1 TTKADL
7 RDATPFGMLAVPA
20 AKAWHY
26 HESSGTT
33 GEPIST
39 WCGLEELRRMAAIV
53 VRMVPEL
60 ERETILLNRFPLF
73 APVSFV
79 FEEAMRLAGACH
91 IAAGNMT
98 WDVPFDRALGFIRRL
113 GVTAMS
119 VLPLE
124 PILLREVALM
134 QGLDM
139 AQESASLKVIFAG
152 GAVLPPAMRR
162 VLEKDWGARVV
173 EIYGSNETM
182 LMGVGC
188 VAGRLH
194 LCDELIEFE
203 VLDQKTQRPVETG
216 TPGVVTITSLVHE
229 TMPL

>member
-1 TTKADL
+1 MVVMEAIRQTRLDAPRADLLREAIERARRSAFYARHLGDVRFDGDLSHLPLTTKEHL
-7 RDATPFGMLAVPA
+7 RDASPFGMLAVPA

-39 WCGLEELRRMAAIV
+39 WCGLDELRRMAAIV

-60 ERETILLNRFPLF
+60 KQDTILLNRFPLF

-119 VLPLE
+119 VLPL
-124 PILLREVALM
+124 
-134 QGLDM
+134 
-139 AQESASLKVIFAG
+139 
-152 GAVLPPAMRR
+152 
-162 VLEKDWGARVV
+162 
-173 EIYGSNETM
+173 
-182 LMGVGC
+182 
-188 VAGRLH
+188 
-194 LCDELIEFE
+194 
-203 VLDQKTQRPVETG
+203 
-216 TPGVVTITSLVHE
+216 
-229 TMPL
+229 